1 MDLSNFIAKRY
12 LLSKN
17 SKSIINVISLISIV
31 GVFVSSCAMVIVLS
45 GFNGL
50 ENLVEK
56 IYNQHESD
64 LTISPIKGKTF
75 YDSDS
80 IIQKLTTI
88 EQIGFTSK
96 IIEEVAMIK
105 HGEKWTTA
113 IMKGAERSYSKIT
126 NLDSSIIDGNGDF
139 YSTFVSGSI
148 IGVGTQNQLQVSCDD
163 RFDNTITVYGLLRNK
178 KLSTQ
183 NKNVFNPKRISVR
196 GIFNITP
203 EFDNNYFIVSLDF
216 ARDLLDYTNELSAIE
231 IGIKKDANLELVKKQ
246 IERLVGEDFQVKTKF
261 EKNELLFKTNAAE
274 KWMVFMILLF
284 IFILSTFNIIA
295 SLTMLMFDKKR
306 DISTLIALGATKK
319 LIQSIF
325 FKEGLYINL
334 IGGMSGIIL
343 GAFICMAQYH
353 FKLIKLKN
361 SIINYWPVEVE
372 ATDLFYVL
380 LVLLGIGIIAT
391 YLPTSFIL
399 RKHFKNY
406 INCPLEGMFSVW

>member
-56 IYNQHESD
+56 IYNQHEAD
-64 LTISPIKGKTF
+64 LTISPVKGKTF

-96 IIEEVAMIK
+96 IIEEVTMIK

-148 IGVGTQNQLQVSCDD
+148 IGVGIQNQLQVSCDD

-196 GIFNITP
+196 GVFNITP
-203 EFDNNYFIVSLDF
+203 EFDNNYFIVSLEF

-231 IGIKKDANLELVKKQ
+231 IGLKKEANLELVKKQ
-246 IERLVGEDFQVKTKF
+246 IERLVGVDFQVKTKF

-353 FKLIKLKN
+353 FKLIQLEN
-361 SIINYWPVEVE
+361 SIIDYWPVEVE

-380 LVLLGIGIIAT
+380 LVLLGIGIIAS

-399 RKHFKNY
+399 RKHFKTYFN
-406 INCPLEGMFSVW
+406 

>member
-1 MDLSNFIAKRY
+1 MTFPTLGAIVDLSNFIAKRY

-64 LTISPIKGKTF
+64 LTISPVKGKTF

-96 IIEEVAMIK
+96 IIEEVTMIK

-148 IGVGTQNQLQVSCDD
+148 IGVGIQNQLQVSCDD

-196 GIFNITP
+196 GVFNITP

-231 IGIKKDANLELVKKQ
+231 IGLKKEANLELVKKQ
-246 IERLVGEDFQVKTKF
+246 IERLVGVDFQVKTKF

-353 FKLIKLKN
+353 FKLIQLEN
-361 SIINYWPVEVE
+361 SIIDYWPVEVE

-380 LVLLGIGIIAT
+380 LVLLGIGIIAS

-399 RKHFKNY
+399 RKHFKTYFN
-406 INCPLEGMFSVW
+406 

>member
-1 MDLSNFIAKRY
+1 MTFPTLGAIVDLSNFIAKRY
-12 LLSKN
+12 LLSEN

-56 IYNQHESD
+56 IYNQHEAD

-96 IIEEVAMIK
+96 IIEEVTMIK

-148 IGVGTQNQLQVSCDD
+148 IGVGIQNQLQVSCDD

-183 NKNVFNPKRISVR
+183 NKNVFNPKRTSVR
-196 GIFNITP
+196 GVFNITP

-231 IGIKKDANLELVKKQ
+231 IGLKKEANLELVKKQ

-353 FKLIKLKN
+353 FKLIQLEN
-361 SIINYWPVEVE
+361 SIIDYWPVEVE

-380 LVLLGIGIIAT
+380 LVLLGIGIIAS

-399 RKHFKNY
+399 RKHFKTYFN
-406 INCPLEGMFSVW
+406 

>member
-1 MDLSNFIAKRY
+1 MTFPTLGAIVDLSNFIAKRY

-56 IYNQHESD
+56 IYNQHEAD
-64 LTISPIKGKTF
+64 LTISPVKGKTF

-96 IIEEVAMIK
+96 IIEEVTMIK

-148 IGVGTQNQLQVSCDD
+148 IGVGIQNQLQVSCDD

-196 GIFNITP
+196 GVFNITP

-231 IGIKKDANLELVKKQ
+231 IGLKKEANLGLVKKQ
-246 IERLVGEDFQVKTKF
+246 IERLVGVDFQVKTKF

-343 GAFICMAQYH
+343 GAFICMAQYN
-353 FKLIKLKN
+353 FKLIQLEN
-361 SIINYWPVEVE
+361 SIIDYWPVEVE
-372 ATDLFYVL
+372 GTDLFYVL
-380 LVLLGIGIIAT
+380 LVLLGIGIIAS
-391 YLPTSFIL
+391 YLPTTFIL
-399 RKHFKNY
+399 RKHFKTYFN
-406 INCPLEGMFSVW
+406 

>member
-96 IIEEVAMIK
+96 IIEEVTMIK

-148 IGVGTQNQLQVSCDD
+148 IGVGIQNQLQVSCDD

-196 GIFNITP
+196 GVFNITP

-231 IGIKKDANLELVKKQ
+231 IGLKKEANLELVKKQ
-246 IERLVGEDFQVKTKF
+246 IERLVGVDFQVKTKF

-353 FKLIKLKN
+353 FKLIQLEN
-361 SIINYWPVEVE
+361 SIIDYWPVEVE

-380 LVLLGIGIIAT
+380 LVLLGIGIIAS

-399 RKHFKNY
+399 RKHFKTYFN
-406 INCPLEGMFSVW
+406 

>member
-148 IGVGTQNQLQVSCDD
+148 IGVGIQNQLQVSCDD

-196 GIFNITP
+196 GVFNITP

-231 IGIKKDANLELVKKQ
+231 IGLKKEANLELVKKQ
-246 IERLVGEDFQVKTKF
+246 IERLVGVDFQVKTKF

-284 IFILSTFNIIA
+284 VFILSTFNIIA
-295 SLTMLMFDKKR
+295 TLTMLMFDKKR

-334 IGGMSGIIL
+334 IGGISGIIL

-353 FKLIKLKN
+353 FKLIQLEN
-361 SIINYWPVEVE
+361 SIIDYWPVEVE

-380 LVLLGIGIIAT
+380 LVLLGIGIIAS

-399 RKHFKNY
+399 RKHFKTYFN
-406 INCPLEGMFSVW
+406 

>member
-148 IGVGTQNQLQVSCDD
+148 IGVGIQNQLQVSCDD

-196 GIFNITP
+196 GVFNITP

-231 IGIKKDANLELVKKQ
+231 IGLKKEANLELVKKQ
-246 IERLVGEDFQVKTKF
+246 IERLVGVDFQVKTKF

-284 IFILSTFNIIA
+284 VFILSTFNIIA
-295 SLTMLMFDKKR
+295 SLTMLIFDKKR

-353 FKLIKLKN
+353 FKLIQLEN
-361 SIINYWPVEVE
+361 SIIDYWPVEVE

-380 LVLLGIGIIAT
+380 LVLLGIGIIAS

-399 RKHFKNY
+399 RKHFKTYFN
-406 INCPLEGMFSVW
+406 

>member
-1 MDLSNFIAKRY
+1 MTFPTLGAIVDLSNFIAKRY

-96 IIEEVAMIK
+96 IIEEVTMIK

-148 IGVGTQNQLQVSCDD
+148 IGVGIQNQLQVSCDD

-183 NKNVFNPKRISVR
+183 NKNVFNPKRTSVR
-196 GIFNITP
+196 GVFNITP

-231 IGIKKDANLELVKKQ
+231 IGLKKEANLELVKKQ
-246 IERLVGEDFQVKTKF
+246 IERLVGVDFQVKTKF

-284 IFILSTFNIIA
+284 VFILSTFNIIA

-353 FKLIKLKN
+353 FKLIQLEN
-361 SIINYWPVEVE
+361 SIVDYWPVEVE

-380 LVLLGIGIIAT
+380 LVLLGIGIIAS

-399 RKHFKNY
+399 RKHFKTYFN
-406 INCPLEGMFSVW
+406 

>member
-1 MDLSNFIAKRY
+1 MTFPTLGAIVDLSNFIAKRY

-148 IGVGTQNQLQVSCDD
+148 IGVGIQNQLQVSCDD

-196 GIFNITP
+196 GVFNITP
-203 EFDNNYFIVSLDF
+203 EFDNNYFIVSLEF

-231 IGIKKDANLELVKKQ
+231 IGLKKEANLELVKKQ
-246 IERLVGEDFQVKTKF
+246 IERLVGVDFQVKTKF

-353 FKLIKLKN
+353 FKLIQLEN
-361 SIINYWPVEVE
+361 SIIDYWPVEVE

-380 LVLLGIGIIAT
+380 LVLLGIGIIAS

-399 RKHFKNY
+399 RKHFKTYFN
-406 INCPLEGMFSVW
+406 

>member
-1 MDLSNFIAKRY
+1 LTFPTLGAIVDLSNFIAKRY

-148 IGVGTQNQLQVSCDD
+148 IGVGIQNQLQVSCDD

-196 GIFNITP
+196 GVFNITP

-231 IGIKKDANLELVKKQ
+231 IGLKKEANLELVKKQ
-246 IERLVGEDFQVKTKF
+246 IERLVGVDFQVKTKF

-295 SLTMLMFDKKR
+295 SLTMLIFDKKR

-353 FKLIKLKN
+353 FKLIRLEN
-361 SIINYWPVEVE
+361 SIIDYWPVEVE

-380 LVLLGIGIIAT
+380 LVLLGIGIIAS

-399 RKHFKNY
+399 RKHFKTYFN
-406 INCPLEGMFSVW
+406 

>member
-1 MDLSNFIAKRY
+1 MTFPTLGAIVDLSNFIAKRY

-126 NLDSSIIDGNGDF
+126 NLDSSIIDGYGDF

-148 IGVGTQNQLQVSCDD
+148 IGVGIQNQLQVSCDD

-196 GIFNITP
+196 GVFNITP

-216 ARDLLDYTNELSAIE
+216 ARDLLDYTNELSTIE
-231 IGIKKDANLELVKKQ
+231 IGLKKEANLELVKKQ
-246 IERLVGEDFQVKTKF
+246 IERLVGVDFQVKTKF

-361 SIINYWPVEVE
+361 SIIDYWPVEVE

-380 LVLLGIGIIAT
+380 LVLLGIGIIAS

-399 RKHFKNY
+399 RKHFKTYFN
-406 INCPLEGMFSVW
+406 

>member
-64 LTISPIKGKTF
+64 LTISPVKGKTF

-96 IIEEVAMIK
+96 IIEEVTMIK

-148 IGVGTQNQLQVSCDD
+148 IGVGIQNQLQVSCDD

-216 ARDLLDYTNELSAIE
+216 ARDQLDYTNELSAIE
-231 IGIKKDANLELVKKQ
+231 IGLMKEANLELAKKQ
-246 IERLVGEDFQVKTKF
+246 IERLVGVDFQVKTKF

-353 FKLIKLKN
+353 FKLIQLEN
-361 SIINYWPVEVE
+361 SIIDYWPVEVE

-380 LVLLGIGIIAT
+380 LVLLGIGIIAS
-391 YLPTSFIL
+391 YLPTTFIL
-399 RKHFKNY
+399 RKHFKTYFN
-406 INCPLEGMFSVW
+406 

>member
-96 IIEEVAMIK
+96 IIEEVTMIK

-148 IGVGTQNQLQVSCDD
+148 IGVGIQNQLQVSCDD

-183 NKNVFNPKRISVR
+183 NKNVFNPKRTSVR
-196 GIFNITP
+196 GVFNITP

-216 ARDLLDYTNELSAIE
+216 ARDLLGYSNELSAIE
-231 IGIKKDANLELVKKQ
+231 IGLKKEANLELVKKQ
-246 IERLVGEDFQVKTKF
+246 IERLVGVDFQVKTKF

-353 FKLIKLKN
+353 FKLIQLEN
-361 SIINYWPVEVE
+361 SIIDYWPVEVE

-380 LVLLGIGIIAT
+380 LVLLGIGIIAS
-391 YLPTSFIL
+391 YLPTTFIL
-399 RKHFKNY
+399 RKHFKTYFN
-406 INCPLEGMFSVW
+406 

>member
-1 MDLSNFIAKRY
+1 MTFPTLGAIVDLSNFIAKRY

-96 IIEEVAMIK
+96 IIEEVTMIK

-148 IGVGTQNQLQVSCDD
+148 IGVGIQNQLQVSCDD

-196 GIFNITP
+196 GVFNITP

-231 IGIKKDANLELVKKQ
+231 IGLKKEANLELVKKQ
-246 IERLVGEDFQVKTKF
+246 IERLVGVDFQVKTKF

-353 FKLIKLKN
+353 FKLIQLEN
-361 SIINYWPVEVE
+361 SIIDYWPVEVE
-372 ATDLFYVL
+372 ASDLFYVL
-380 LVLLGIGIIAT
+380 LVLLGIGIIAS

-399 RKHFKNY
+399 RKHFKTYFN
-406 INCPLEGMFSVW
+406 

>member
-1 MDLSNFIAKRY
+1 MTFPTLGAIVDLSNFIAKRY

-56 IYNQHESD
+56 IYNQHEAD

-96 IIEEVAMIK
+96 IIEEVTMIK

-113 IMKGAERSYSKIT
+113 IMKGAEKSYSKIT

-148 IGVGTQNQLQVSCDD
+148 IGVGIQNQLQVSCDD

-196 GIFNITP
+196 GVFNITP
-203 EFDNNYFIVSLDF
+203 EFDNNYFIVSLEF

-231 IGIKKDANLELVKKQ
+231 IGLKKEANLELVKKQ
-246 IERLVGEDFQVKTKF
+246 IERLVGVDFQVKTKF

-353 FKLIKLKN
+353 FKLIQLEN
-361 SIINYWPVEVE
+361 SIIDYWPVEVE
-372 ATDLFYVL
+372 GTDLFYVL
-380 LVLLGIGIIAT
+380 LVLLGIGIIAS

-399 RKHFKNY
+399 RKHFKTYFN
-406 INCPLEGMFSVW
+406 

>member
-1 MDLSNFIAKRY
+1 MTFPTLGAIVDLSNFIAKRY

-56 IYNQHESD
+56 IYNQHEAD
-64 LTISPIKGKTF
+64 LTISPVKGKTF

-148 IGVGTQNQLQVSCDD
+148 IGVGIQNQLQVSCDD

-196 GIFNITP
+196 GVFNITP

-231 IGIKKDANLELVKKQ
+231 IGLKKEANLELVKKQ
-246 IERLVGEDFQVKTKF
+246 IERLVGVDFQVKTKF

-353 FKLIKLKN
+353 FKLIQLEN
-361 SIINYWPVEVE
+361 SIIDYWPVEVE
-372 ATDLFYVL
+372 ATDLFYVF
-380 LVLLGIGIIAT
+380 LVLLGIGIIAS

-399 RKHFKNY
+399 RKHFKTYFN
-406 INCPLEGMFSVW
+406 

>member
-1 MDLSNFIAKRY
+1 VDLSNFIAKRY

-96 IIEEVAMIK
+96 IIEEVTMIK

-148 IGVGTQNQLQVSCDD
+148 IGVGIQNQLQVSCDD

-183 NKNVFNPKRISVR
+183 NKNVFNPKRTSVR
-196 GIFNITP
+196 GVFNITP

-216 ARDLLDYTNELSAIE
+216 ARDILDYTNELSAIE
-231 IGIKKDANLELVKKQ
+231 IGLKKEANLELVKKQ

-353 FKLIKLKN
+353 FKLIRLEN
-361 SIINYWPVEVE
+361 SIIDYWPVEVE

-380 LVLLGIGIIAT
+380 LVLLGIGIIAS

-399 RKHFKNY
+399 RKHFKTYFN
-406 INCPLEGMFSVW
+406 

>member
-56 IYNQHESD
+56 IYNQHEAD
-64 LTISPIKGKTF
+64 LTISPVKGKTF

-96 IIEEVAMIK
+96 IIEEVTMIK

-139 YSTFVSGSI
+139 YSSFVSGSI
-148 IGVGTQNQLQVSCDD
+148 IGVGIQNQLQVSCDD

-203 EFDNNYFIVSLDF
+203 EFDNNYFIVSLGF

-231 IGIKKDANLELVKKQ
+231 IGLKEEANLELVKKQ

-334 IGGMSGIIL
+334 IGGMSGIIF
-343 GAFICMAQYH
+343 GAFICMTQYH
-353 FKLIKLKN
+353 FKLIQLEN
-361 SIINYWPVEVE
+361 SIIDYWPVEVE
-372 ATDLFYVL
+372 GKDLFYVL
-380 LVLLGIGIIAT
+380 LVLLGIGIIAS
-391 YLPTSFIL
+391 YLPTTFIL
-399 RKHFKNY
+399 RKHFKTYFN
-406 INCPLEGMFSVW
+406 

>member
-148 IGVGTQNQLQVSCDD
+148 IGVGIQNQLQVSCDD

-196 GIFNITP
+196 GVFNITP

-231 IGIKKDANLELVKKQ
+231 IGLKKEANLELVKKQ
-246 IERLVGEDFQVKTKF
+246 IERLVGVDFQVKTKF

-353 FKLIKLKN
+353 FKLIQLEN
-361 SIINYWPVEVE
+361 SIIDYWPVEVE

-380 LVLLGIGIIAT
+380 LVLLGIGIIAS

-399 RKHFKNY
+399 RKHFKTYFN
-406 INCPLEGMFSVW
+406 

>member
-148 IGVGTQNQLQVSCDD
+148 IGVGIQNQLQVSCDD

-196 GIFNITP
+196 GVFNITP

-231 IGIKKDANLELVKKQ
+231 IGLKKEANLELVKKQ
-246 IERLVGEDFQVKTKF
+246 IERLVGVDFQVKTKF

-284 IFILSTFNIIA
+284 VFILSTFNIIA
-295 SLTMLMFDKKR
+295 SLTMLIFEKKR

-353 FKLIKLKN
+353 FKLIQLEN
-361 SIINYWPVEVE
+361 SIIDYWPVEVE

-380 LVLLGIGIIAT
+380 LVLLGIGIIAS

-399 RKHFKNY
+399 RKHFKTYFN
-406 INCPLEGMFSVW
+406 

>member
-1 MDLSNFIAKRY
+1 MTFPTLGAIVDLSNFIAKRY

-148 IGVGTQNQLQVSCDD
+148 IGVGIQNQLQVSCDD

-196 GIFNITP
+196 GVFNITP

-231 IGIKKDANLELVKKQ
+231 IGLKKEANLELVKKQ
-246 IERLVGEDFQVKTKF
+246 IERLVGVDFQVKTKF

-353 FKLIKLKN
+353 FKLIQLEN
-361 SIINYWPVEVE
+361 SIIDYWPVEVE
-372 ATDLFYVL
+372 AKDLFYVL
-380 LVLLGIGIIAT
+380 LVLLGIGIIAS

-399 RKHFKNY
+399 RKHFKTYFN
-406 INCPLEGMFSVW
+406 

>member
-1 MDLSNFIAKRY
+1 MTFPTLEAIVDLSNFIAKRY
-12 LLSKN
+12 LFSKN

-50 ENLVEK
+50 ETLVEK
-56 IYNQHESD
+56 IYNQHEAD

-148 IGVGTQNQLQVSCDD
+148 IGVGIQNQLKVSCDD

-196 GIFNITP
+196 GVFNITP

-231 IGIKKDANLELVKKQ
+231 IGLKKEANLELVKKQ
-246 IERLVGEDFQVKTKF
+246 IERLVGVDFQVKTKF

-353 FKLIKLKN
+353 FKLIQLEN
-361 SIINYWPVEVE
+361 SIIDYWPVEVE

-380 LVLLGIGIIAT
+380 LVLLGIGIIAS

-399 RKHFKNY
+399 RKHFKTYFN
-406 INCPLEGMFSVW
+406 

>member
-1 MDLSNFIAKRY
+1 MTFPTLGAIVDLSNFIAKRY

-64 LTISPIKGKTF
+64 LTISPIRGKTF

-148 IGVGTQNQLQVSCDD
+148 IGVGIQNQLQVSCDD

-183 NKNVFNPKRISVR
+183 NKNFFNPKRISVR
-196 GIFNITP
+196 GVFNITP

-231 IGIKKDANLELVKKQ
+231 IGLKKEANLELVKKQ
-246 IERLVGEDFQVKTKF
+246 IERLVGVDFQVKTKF

-353 FKLIKLKN
+353 FKLIQLEN
-361 SIINYWPVEVE
+361 SIIDYWPVEVE

-380 LVLLGIGIIAT
+380 LVLLGIGIIAS

-399 RKHFKNY
+399 RKHFKTYFN
-406 INCPLEGMFSVW
+406 

>member
-96 IIEEVAMIK
+96 IIEEVTMIK

-148 IGVGTQNQLQVSCDD
+148 IGVGIQNQLQVSCDD

-203 EFDNNYFIVSLDF
+203 EFDNNYFIVSLGF

-231 IGIKKDANLELVKKQ
+231 IGLKKEANLELVKKQ
-246 IERLVGEDFQVKTKF
+246 IERLVGVDFQVKTKF

-343 GAFICMAQYH
+343 GAFVCMAQYH
-353 FKLIKLKN
+353 FKLIQLEN
-361 SIINYWPVEVE
+361 SIIDYWPVEVE
-372 ATDLFYVL
+372 GTDLFCVL
-380 LVLLGIGIIAT
+380 LVLLGIGIIAS
-391 YLPTSFIL
+391 YLPTTFIL
-399 RKHFKNY
+399 RKHFKTYFN
-406 INCPLEGMFSVW
+406 